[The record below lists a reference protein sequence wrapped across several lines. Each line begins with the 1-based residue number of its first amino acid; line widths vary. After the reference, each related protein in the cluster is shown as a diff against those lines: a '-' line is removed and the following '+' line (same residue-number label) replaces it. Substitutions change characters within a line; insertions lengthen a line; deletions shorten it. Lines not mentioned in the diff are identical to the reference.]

1 MLCHSHV
8 MVGSSTATRLDIVAM
23 CSVLFF
29 VLLVGRIYY
38 IVIRVDVL
46 DKWSVITNMCSTL
59 EW

>member
-8 MVGSSTATRLDIVAM
+8 MVGSSTATRLDLEAM
-23 CSVLFF
+23 WSMLFF

-46 DKWSVITNMCSTL
+46 DKWSVICVEL
-59 EW
+59 VY